1 MRWRIPLVVLLA
13 LFVSVSCDQQPSEP
27 LGEQTVAETPGFNF
41 MNGPEVPG
49 KAPVSRFV
57 MEDTHYWC
65 TSTDPERDLIATRYD
80 PFEFFCLGDPAH
92 PDWEIQTI
100 NHSRNNYSGQGF
112 DTPIYVYSFTDW
124 ITAPDWCAFLDTGW
138 LYQGTVDFRANETW
152 NGDESE
158 GMFQFRANG
167 VVYDQ
172 DGNKHSYRE
181 HQKLNP
187 TQGWTHEDIVVN

>member
-27 LGEQTVAETPGFNF
+27 LGEQTVAEAPGFNF

-92 PDWEIQTI
+92 PDWDIQAI